1 MKRSVLVV
9 PLLAVFFSGCA
20 FADGKGHEHMKDA
33 KMMKDGSHMSDGQA
47 MKEQGHA
54 HGTKAMKGHDHTVDG
69 KPMQMTQSTAEMADG
84 EIKRISKGS
93 KKLTI
98 KHGEIKSLDMPP
110 MTMSFGVSDEKML
123 EMVKKGDKVKFKAE
137 TIDGKMVVTEIM
149 PQ

>member
-1 MKRSVLVV
+1 MNRSVLVV

-33 KMMKDGSHMSDGQA
+33 KMMKDGSHMNDAKA
-47 MKEQGHA
+47 MKDQGHA
-54 HGTKAMKGHDHTVDG
+54 HGSKEMKDHSHMADG
-69 KPMQMTQSTAEMADG
+69 KPMKMAAGAGDMADG

-98 KHGEIKSLDMPP
+98 KHGEIKNLDMPP
-110 MTMSFGVSDEKML
+110 MTMVFGVSDEKML
-123 EMVKKGDKVKFKAE
+123 EMVKKGDKVKFKVE
-137 TIDGKMVVTEIM
+137 DVDGKMVVTEIM

>member
-1 MKRSVLVV
+1 MKRS
-9 PLLAVFFSGCA
+9 LLAVSLVSILFSSSA
-20 FADGKGHEHMKDA
+20 FADNKGHEH
-33 KMMKDGSHMSDGQA
+33 
-47 MKEQGHA
+47 
-54 HGTKAMKGHDHTVDG
+54 KADG
-69 KPMQMTQSTAEMADG
+69 KPMQMAQSTAEMADG

-137 TIDGKMVVTEIM
+137 TVDGKMVVTEIM

>member
-1 MKRSVLVV
+1 MKRFT
-9 PLLAVFFSGCA
+9 LALPIVAMIISGYAFS
-20 FADGKGHEHMKDA
+20 DDKGH
-33 KMMKDGSHMSDGQA
+33 Q
-47 MKEQGHA
+47 HA
-54 HGTKAMKGHDHTVDG
+54 IDPKLMNHGNQVADSEPLKLA
-69 KPMQMTQSTAEMADG
+69 QSAAELADG

-137 TIDGKMVVTEIM
+137 TVDGKMVVTEIV

>member
-1 MKRSVLVV
+1 MNRSVLVV

-20 FADGKGHEHMKDA
+20 FADGKDHEHMKDA
-33 KMMKDGSHMSDGQA
+33 KMMKDGSHMSDA
-47 MKEQGHA
+47 
-54 HGTKAMKGHDHTVDG
+54 KAMKDQGHMADG
-69 KPMQMTQSTAEMADG
+69 KPMKMAQGAGEMTDG

-98 KHGEIKSLDMPP
+98 KHGEIKNLDMPP
-110 MTMSFGVSDEKML
+110 MTMVFSVSDEKML

-137 TIDGKMVVTEIM
+137 DVDGKMVVTEIM